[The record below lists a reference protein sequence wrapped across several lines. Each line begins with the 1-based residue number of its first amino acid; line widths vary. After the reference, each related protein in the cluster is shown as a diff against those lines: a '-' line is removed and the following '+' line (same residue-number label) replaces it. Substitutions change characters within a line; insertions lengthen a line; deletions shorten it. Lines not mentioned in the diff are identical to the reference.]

1 MEICCVSHLH
11 NNVRGQRAAS
21 LQDTP
26 WNSGLIAYYHHNCH
40 GLTDRTAD
48 SKDNTCQDSGSC
60 SGKQREEHASLMAG
74 SKRKSALIIAVRYRA
89 DRSFRNFNDRWKD
102 HESEKE
108 RSRQDTLASASESI
122 LYPRYNHNQSKETV
136 NDRRDTCH
144 QFDGR
149 F

>member
-48 SKDNTCQDSGSC
+48 SKDNTCQDSGESR

-74 SKRKSALIIAVRYRA
+74 SKRKVRPHN
-89 DRSFRNFNDRWKD
+89 SC
-102 HESEKE
+102 SV
-108 RSRQDTLASASESI
+108 
-122 LYPRYNHNQSKETV
+122 PRGSQLP
-136 NDRRDTCH
+136 
-144 QFDGR
+144 
-149 F
+149 